1 MPLRRIRL
9 REYKLRSSH
18 GFQSS
23 PTSLM
28 ARCMRVKSVWSGST
42 RRAAWKAWRT
52 FAFSSKSTPFALDGF
67 WMYSS
72 SRSLPSARLF
82 IKSTSCCVSSAMASK
97 IPKRSELSK
106 NVVVFS
112 GVSAPYRFTRWCPI
126 PAQRLMASG
135 QHTTRGFAA
144 GRILVDLVCLVQVEA
159 RRGTSLPS
167 LLGGLQRICGRWGH
181 TEGPRENIASAPTL
195 GPVSVTPC
203 VTRSRFD
210 CRDRW

>member
-1 MPLRRIRL
+1 M
-9 REYKLRSSH
+9 SH

-28 ARCMRVKSVWSGST
+28 ARCMRAKSVWSGST

-144 GRILVDLVCLVQVEA
+144 GRILVDLAYTVQAGSEPQGASCPRNPHVSPEGAQRA
-159 RRGTSLPS
+159 RWLYGGCVGAPIRNTAPAG
-167 LLGGLQRICGRWGH
+167 LLSR
-181 TEGPRENIASAPTL
+181 SD
-195 GPVSVTPC
+195 VTPG
-203 VTRSRFD
+203 VTPA
-210 CRDRW
+210 